1 MAKIGRNDPC
11 PCGSGKKYKQ
21 CCLAKDQAAASA
33 QRAERP
39 VVSPPPRAAL
49 ADILQI
55 DDDTD
60 RLTEASNAVVDMIHA
75 GELDAAEQAANDL
88 LARYPEVHDG
98 YDRLG
103 MVYEAR
109 GDHRRAAEYYR
120 KVIAFIRDHPDQ
132 YDADFEAVFQKLVDR
147 LDPPG
152 TAT

>member
-1 MAKIGRNDPC
+1 
-11 PCGSGKKYKQ
+11 
-21 CCLAKDQAAASA
+21 
-33 QRAERP
+33 
-39 VVSPPPRAAL
+39 L
-49 ADILQI
+49 ADILQA

-60 RLTEASNAVVDMIHA
+60 QLTEASNAVVDMIRA

-88 LARYPEVHDG
+88 LVRYPEVHDG

-132 YDADFEAVFQKLVDR
+132 YDADFEAVFQKLVDK
-147 LDPPG
+147 LEPPG
-152 TAT
+152 TAA